1 MNENIF
7 DKRRLKTFSNCKDLV
22 KSMIGT
28 RDGIIFYNEKFR
40 LDLETTCYKASMYND
55 LQQENQSLKDR
66 IEKGIEYINHFSKKS
81 EVKIHGLPDC
91 KVFIGDIEQLSE
103 ILKGDK

>member
-28 RDGIIFYNEKFR
+28 RDGIIVYNEKFR
-40 LDLETTCYKASMYND
+40 LDLETTCYKASMYD
-55 LQQENQSLKDR
+55 ELQQENQSLKDMIER
-66 IEKGIEYINHFSKKS
+66 INNYLDENYTFENQYWFDHIQDI
-81 EVKIHGLPDC
+81 VKDR
-91 KVFIGDIEQLSE
+91 
-103 ILKGDK
+103 

>member
-28 RDGIIFYNEKFR
+28 RDGIIVYNEKFR
-40 LDLETTCYKASMYND
+40 LDLETTCYKASMYD
-55 LQQENQSLKDR
+55 ELQQENQSLKDR
-66 IEKGIEYINHFSKKS
+66 MKMINELLKQSTPTYASCVKLLDEIELFA
-81 EVKIHGLPDC
+81 
-91 KVFIGDIEQLSE
+91 
-103 ILKGDK
+103 KGDK